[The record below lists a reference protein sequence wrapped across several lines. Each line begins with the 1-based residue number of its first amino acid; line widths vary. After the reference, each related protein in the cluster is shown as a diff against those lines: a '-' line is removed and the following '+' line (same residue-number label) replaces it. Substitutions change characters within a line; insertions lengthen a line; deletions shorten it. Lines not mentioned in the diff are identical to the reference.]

1 MNREFRS
8 SVVIV
13 FGLLLSASGAL
24 AEEPTPAAEPEAATA
39 PAAEQQPTPPSVSVV
54 APQPPPPAPP
64 AVSEPSLVP
73 PSASPLRIEGP
84 NGTSIRIGLLLQPQ
98 LQVVNSPTLSG
109 YSKNMYVRR
118 TRILLGG
125 TLLDK
130 IEYFVDTDYPNLFLD
145 SNTGTAAAPDYL
157 KNTTGMN
164 VQDAFVTFK
173 AYGNMLKVD
182 AGYMLPAL
190 AHNALQGAGTL
201 YGFDYYNYS
210 FVHSAP
216 GVFGTAGS
224 SVGRDAGVQLRGL
237 VLDGHIEYRLGIF
250 QGLREN
256 QSANGDVAARN
267 FFRVTGRLQI
277 NFLDPEPGFFYAGTY
292 LGAKKVASIGGS
304 YDFQDKYKYFAAD
317 GIVDLPAGPGVV
329 TAQVNLAHWDG
340 GTFIPAMVKQTA
352 LMGEAGYTI
361 AVVRLSPIVHVEQRW
376 GSGDVQNETRL
387 SGGLAFWP
395 YGHTSNVKAFYTHVK
410 TNGEANGY
418 NQFNLQWQVFFF

>member
-1 MNREFRS
+1 MNLEFRS
-8 SVVIV
+8 FVAVL
-13 FGLLLSASGAL
+13 FGLVLSTSSSF
-24 AEEPTPAAEPEAATA
+24 AEESPATA
-39 PAAEQQPTPPSVSVV
+39 EAETPSVPSVQSEAPATV
-54 APQPPPPAPP
+54 PAVTPQPPPPST
-64 AVSEPSLVP
+64 VSEPSLVP
-73 PSASPLRIEGP
+73 PSASPLRIDGP

-98 LQVVNSPTLSG
+98 LQAVNSPTLSG
-109 YSKNMYVRR
+109 YSKNMYLRR

-173 AYGNMLKVD
+173 AMGNMLKVD
-182 AGYMLPAL
+182 VGYMLPAM

-201 YGFDYYNYS
+201 YGFDYYSYS
-210 FVHSAP
+210 FAHTIP

-224 SVGRDAGVQLRGL
+224 SVGRDVGVQLRGL
-237 VLDGHIEYRLGIF
+237 LVDGHIEYRLGIF

-256 QSANGDVAARN
+256 RTDTQMEARN
-267 FFRVTGRLQI
+267 FFRVTGRVQI
-277 NFLDPEPGFFYAGTY
+277 NLLDPEPGFFYAGTY

-317 GIVDLPAGPGVV
+317 GIVDLPVGPGVA

-352 LMGEAGYTI
+352 LMGEAGYTV
-361 AVVRLSPIVHVEQRW
+361 AEVRLSPIVRVERRW
-376 GSGDVQNETRL
+376 GSGAVQDETRM
-387 SGGLAFWP
+387 GGGIAFWP
-395 YGHTSNVKAFYTHVK
+395 YGHTSNVKAFYARVK
-410 TNGEANGY
+410 TNGEAKGY
-418 NQFNLQWQVFFF
+418 NQLNLQWQVYFF

>member
-8 SVVIV
+8 SVVV
-13 FGLLLSASGAL
+13 LFGLVLNASVAF
-24 AEEPTPAAEPEAATA
+24 AEEPTAPAEPEAPGA
-39 PAAEQQPTPPSVSVV
+39 PAAEATPASVPVV
-54 APQPPPPAPP
+54 APQPPPAPP
-64 AVSEPSLVP
+64 VVSEPSLVP

-98 LQVVNSPTLSG
+98 LQAVNSPTLSG
-109 YSKNMYVRR
+109 YSKNMYLRR

-145 SNTGTAAAPDYL
+145 SNTGTATAPDYL

-173 AYGNMLKVD
+173 AVGNMLKVD
-182 AGYMLPAL
+182 VGYMLPAM

-201 YGFDYYNYS
+201 YGFDYYTYS

-224 SVGRDAGVQLRGL
+224 SVGRDVGAQLRGL
-237 VLDGHIEYRLGIF
+237 LVDGHIEYRLGIF

-256 QSANGDVAARN
+256 RTDTQMEARN
-267 FFRVTGRLQI
+267 FFRVTGRVQI

-317 GIVDLPAGPGVV
+317 GILDLPAGPGVA

-340 GTFIPAMVKQTA
+340 GTFIPEMVKQTA
-352 LMGEAGYTI
+352 LMGEAGYTV
-361 AVVRLSPIVHVEQRW
+361 AAVRLSPIVHVERRW
-376 GSGDVQNETRL
+376 GSGDVPDETRIG
-387 SGGLAFWP
+387 GGLAFWP

-410 TNGEANGY
+410 TTGEANGY